1 MRRASLSDRHNLC
14 RKEYETEAIVWR
26 GGREEEEE
34 KEKESDQENKPVVPV
49 STVELKEKIICMV
62 LFSSFKCRIVNLF
75 FCLVV
80 CLFTFPF

>member
-49 STVELKEKIICMV
+49 STVELEEKPFAWFYFKPLNVV
-62 LFSSFKCRIVNLF
+62 L
-75 FCLVV
+75 
-80 CLFTFPF
+80 

>member
-34 KEKESDQENKPVVPV
+34 KEKESDQENKPVDPV
-49 STVELKEKIICMV
+49 SVSGAPAGLQLLRLQLKMSRTASCIH
-62 LFSSFKCRIVNLF
+62 SFIHF
-75 FCLVV
+75 GEDE
-80 CLFTFPF
+80 